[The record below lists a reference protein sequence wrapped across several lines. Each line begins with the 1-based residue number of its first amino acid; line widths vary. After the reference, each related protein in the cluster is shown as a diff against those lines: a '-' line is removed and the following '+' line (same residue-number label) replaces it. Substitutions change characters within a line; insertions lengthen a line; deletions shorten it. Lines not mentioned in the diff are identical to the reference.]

1 MLEEILFQGLGELG
15 LCRDKTTLAAFRR
28 YCELLAEWNEKMNLT
43 AVCGEDE
50 TALLHFL
57 DCAALLP
64 HIPEGSVRILDVGSG
79 AGFPGLVLKILRPE
93 LDLTLLDSLQK
104 RVRFQQAVCEK
115 LGLEGVRCLHLR
127 AEEAPPEMRESFQL
141 VVSRAVARLNVLA
154 ELCVPFVEPGGCF
167 LAMKGPAAAEE
178 LAEALPAM
186 RKLGC
191 GKAEILPCRV
201 PLLEAERSAV
211 FAKKTGHTP
220 KGFPRRYAQIK
231 KQPLA

>member
-15 LCRDKTTLAAFRR
+15 LCRDKPTLAAFRR
-28 YCELLAEWNEKMNLT
+28 YYELLAEWNEKMNLT
-43 AVCGEDE
+43 AVFGEDE

-64 HIPEGSVRILDVGSG
+64 HIPAGSLRILDVGSG

-104 RVRFQQAVCEK
+104 RVRFQQAVCEE
-115 LGLEGVRCLHLR
+115 LELKGVRCLHLR
-127 AEEAPPEMRESFQL
+127 AEDAPPEMRESFQL

-154 ELCVPFVEPGGCF
+154 ELCVPFVETGGAF

-178 LAEALPAM
+178 LAEALPAL

-191 GKAEILPCRV
+191 AEAEIIPYPV
-201 PLLEAERSAV
+201 PMLSAERSIVKA
-211 FAKKTGHTP
+211 AKTKATP
-220 KGFPRRYAQIK
+220 KGFPRKFAQIK
-231 KQPLA
+231 KKPL